1 MSSSPE
7 KKRKKWSPDSL
18 PYDLIVTILARL
30 SRSYYPKLSLVSKTF
45 RAILASPELYQT
57 RILLSRTETLL
68 YVCLSF
74 PDEANPRWFT
84 LYRKPNQIHTT
95 KKNKKK
101 KDGSSVHLLAPT
113 PILNSP
119 PVEFS
124 SLLAVGS
131 YLYAFSAAM
140 EDPPCS
146 NLWFLDCR
154 THTWLQAPRMR
165 LAIGNL
171 DGIMYLAAETPDSL
185 KRVEVYNIETQTW
198 IPVPPNKRRVK
209 LIHMKGKLYMNVGK
223 LLSLAEKV
231 LPLNPKVRSLEIMS
245 PRDVMAFK
253 PEVCG
258 AFEALGLDTVNT
270 DLNRGSFC
278 MIEEMTYH
286 YDPSVKFRWRKSMG
300 GVWRTLGG
308 LEGLPKFA
316 RYSTVK
322 LADCGGKLVVL
333 WDKYVPASGYEEK
346 MIWCAE
352 ISLERRNK
360 EEILGK
366 VEWLDA
372 VLTVPKSYKFV
383 DAKSATV

>member
-146 NLWFLDCR
+146 NLWFLDS
-154 THTWLQAPRMR
+154 
-165 LAIGNL
+165 
-171 DGIMYLAAETPDSL
+171 ETPDSL